1 MELKKITPALL
12 GPRLRRGL
20 ATVSFHRSGRVVFS
34 KVAIKKLEMDM
45 VIPFT
50 SCGVDIFQGDRPSDF
65 YISVGNTY
73 RLRKNGKGGAILK
86 CAALS
91 DLVIGNTWRIS
102 PHIQSE
108 AVPEKIVFVVCD
120 KPVDDKENSCVFAL
134 LRKKI

>member
-1 MELKKITPALL
+1 MELKKVTPESL

-20 ATVSFHRSGRVVFS
+20 ATVSFHQSGRVVFS
-34 KVAIKKLEMDM
+34 GVAVARLCLID
-45 VIPFT
+45 
-50 SCGVDIFQGDRPSDF
+50 GVDIFQGDRPSDF

-91 DLVIGNTWRIS
+91 SFVIENTWRIV
-102 PHIQSE
+102 PHIHSE
-108 AVPEKIVFVVCD
+108 NVPEKIVFVVCE
-120 KPVDDKENSCVFAL
+120 KPVDDKENSCVYAL

>member
-1 MELKKITPALL
+1 MELKKVTPESL

-20 ATVSFHRSGRVVFS
+20 ATVSFHQSGRVVFS
-34 KVAIKKLEMDM
+34 GKAVERLSLAG
-45 VIPFT
+45 
-50 SCGVDIFQGDRPSDF
+50 GVDIFQGDRPSDF
-65 YISVGNTY
+65 YISSGNTY
-73 RLRKNGKGGAILK
+73 RLRRNGKGGAILK

-91 DLVIGNTWRIS
+91 DLVIVNTWRIC

-120 KPVDDKENSCVFAL
+120 KPVDDKENCGVFAL